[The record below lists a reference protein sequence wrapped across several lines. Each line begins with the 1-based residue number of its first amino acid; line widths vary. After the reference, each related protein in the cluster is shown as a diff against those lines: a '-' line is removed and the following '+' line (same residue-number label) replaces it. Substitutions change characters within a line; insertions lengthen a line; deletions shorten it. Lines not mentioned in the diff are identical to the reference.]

1 MKQTVFRIVIATAL
15 LAALVFGMQ
24 SCQRKG
30 WEATLIGPFP
40 GLPYGGAFTNAPVSS
55 LNVSPAGCL
64 EVHEFAGLTAP
75 VLVLRAQD
83 GSVRWSRLLLP
94 ERRHD
99 NGTVE
104 RAGVRDLKLREW
116 EKRETGYC
124 IRMTCDWD
132 WGGPE
137 AGLIDLNNDF
147 GFESF
152 RISW

>member
-1 MKQTVFRIVIATAL
+1 MKKAGLVLTAFVTL
-15 LAALVFGMQ
+15 LVACVLGMQ

-30 WEATLIGPFP
+30 WEAMLRGPFH
-40 GLPYGGAFTNAPVSS
+40 GDPYDGAITNAAVSW
-55 LNVSPAGCL
+55 LHVSPAGRL
-64 EVHEFAGLTAP
+64 EIHEFAGLTAP
-75 VLVLRAQD
+75 VLVLRSED

-94 ERRHD
+94 ERKHD

-124 IRMTCDWD
+124 IRMTCDLD
-132 WGGPE
+132 LGGPE